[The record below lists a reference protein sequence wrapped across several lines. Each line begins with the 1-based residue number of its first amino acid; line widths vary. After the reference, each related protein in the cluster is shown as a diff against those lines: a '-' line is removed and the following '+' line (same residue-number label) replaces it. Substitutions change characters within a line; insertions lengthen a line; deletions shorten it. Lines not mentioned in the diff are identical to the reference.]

1 MTAPKGNQLILDAV
15 DGFRQAGSLDDL
27 WERLHRPLAGF
38 GITGLLYAC
47 EAMPDI
53 SKLDFSLILS
63 SYDRAYMDAALA
75 SGLFYSNEFTQMAVA
90 ETAPAL
96 WGDTSRL
103 DRMTPEKKRA
113 LDLDFDYGVTTGV
126 TVPMHFHNGLGT
138 SGVGCHAAHMSWEE
152 FDRLWGENGHTI
164 TAIIN
169 AFDIRVRQDHAD
181 DIFPLTARE
190 RECLLWLIA
199 GLRPQQIAFRLGT
212 HPKTVEKQI
221 NSAKHKLKATTV
233 AQALATALI
242 FGLISP

>member
-1 MTAPKGNQLILDAV
+1 MIAPKANQLILDAV
-15 DGFRQAGSLDDL
+15 DDFRQAASLDDL
-27 WERLHRPLAGF
+27 WARLHRPLAGF

-53 SKLDFSLILS
+53 RKLDFSLILS

-90 ETAPAL
+90 ETVPAL
-96 WGDTSRL
+96 WGDTSRHE
-103 DRMTPEKKRA
+103 RMTPEKERA

-138 SGVGCHAAHMSWEE
+138 SGVGCHAAHMSWKE
-152 FDRLWGENGHTI
+152 FERLWSENARTI

-169 AFDIRVRQDHAD
+169 AFDVRVRQDHAD
-181 DIFPLTARE
+181 EIFPLTARE
-190 RECLLWLIA
+190 RECLLWLAA
-199 GLRPQQIAFRLGT
+199 GLRQQQIAFRLGT

-221 NSAKHKLKATTV
+221 DSARRKVKATTT